1 MSLRWSGQR
10 GPPETSKQ
18 TKKLGVDCGGCMRK
32 RRQGRGGGW
41 LVGAG
46 GSLPGRVCK
55 GFSKERPWKV
65 PSGLLRPRMLQEGL
79 GEEHSE
85 RSERK
90 GLEVGPAP
98 GTEVIRCP
106 SLRGG
111 HWGPFLYLELPSLA
125 FVLHSFLTT
134 SLALS
139 EPRPLGR
146 GAVNGAMPVNPRAC
160 CLWPIASLL
169 TLCKVL
175 QETALP
181 RLSAGSG
188 CLLPASTSPAQSS
201 GSAGLRP
208 RLQEASSL
216 YQPFP
221 PLWRN

>member
-1 MSLRWSGQR
+1 MEAGWWARAGVYPGGSVKAFPKSGRGRCHQGYCGPGCCRKVWGRNILRGASAKVLKCDPPLGQR
-10 GPPETSKQ
+10 SSGAPAY
-18 TKKLGVDCGGCMRK
+18 GVATG
-32 RRQGRGGGW
+32 
-41 LVGAG
+41 
-46 GSLPGRVCK
+46 
-55 GFSKERPWKV
+55 V
-65 PSGLLRPRMLQEGL
+65 PFCTLS
-79 GEEHSE
+79 
-85 RSERK
+85 
-90 GLEVGPAP
+90 
-98 GTEVIRCP
+98 CP
-106 SLRGG
+106 LC
-111 HWGPFLYLELPSLA
+111 LA

-181 RLSAGSG
+181 RRLSAGSG